1 MNATQLLD
9 NLEFHDKNP
18 NAEPLFVAPDGRIL
32 RFALRP
38 GQAVRE
44 HSAPH
49 SPVYVVVLKG
59 QGLFS
64 GADGRERRF
73 GPNTLLTFEAG
84 ENHSIRAEGEE
95 LVFVTFLREA
105 PGVGQFPAR
114 TAREHGEGHR
124 MA

>member
-1 MNATQLLD
+1 MNATRLLD

-59 QGLFS
+59 EGLFA
-64 GADGRERRF
+64 GGDGQEQRC

-105 PGVGQFPAR
+105 PGVGQFPSR
-114 TAREHGEGHR
+114 TAKAHTDAPRK
-124 MA
+124 A

>member
-1 MNATQLLD
+1 MNAIRLLD
-9 NLEFHDKNP
+9 QLEYHDKNP
-18 NAEPLFVAPDGRIL
+18 NAEPLVVAPDGRIL
-32 RFALRP
+32 RFTLRP

-59 QGLFS
+59 QGLFA
-64 GADGRERRF
+64 GADGQEQRC

-84 ENHSIRAEGEE
+84 ENHSIRADSEE

-105 PGVGQFPAR
+105 PGVGQFASR
-114 TAREHGEGHR
+114 TAREHPGGHR
-124 MA
+124 SA

>member
-9 NLEFHDKNP
+9 NLVFHDKNP

-32 RFALRP
+32 RFTLRP

-59 QGLFS
+59 QGMFA
-64 GADGRERRF
+64 GADGQEQRF
-73 GPNTLLTFEAG
+73 GPNTLLTFDAG
-84 ENHSIRAEGEE
+84 ETHSIRAEGEE

-105 PGVGQFPAR
+105 PGAGQFPSR
-114 TAREHGEGHR
+114 TAQEHTEGHR
-124 MA
+124 KV

>member
-18 NAEPLFVAPDGRIL
+18 YAEPHFVAPDGRIL

-59 QGLFS
+59 QGMFA
-64 GADGRERRF
+64 GADGKEQRF

-84 ENHSIRAEGEE
+84 ENYSIRAEGEG
-95 LVFVTFLREA
+95 LVFVTLLREA
-105 PGVGQFPAR
+105 PGVGQFPSR
-114 TAREHGEGHR
+114 TAQEHAEGHR
-124 MA
+124 KA